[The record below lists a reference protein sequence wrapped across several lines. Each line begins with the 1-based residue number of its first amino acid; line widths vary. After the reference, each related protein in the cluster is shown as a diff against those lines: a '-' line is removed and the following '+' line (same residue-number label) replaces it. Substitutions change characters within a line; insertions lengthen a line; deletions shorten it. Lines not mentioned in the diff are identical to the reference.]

1 MSKIHQFQTRLNAYA
16 ERVHADWL
24 DAIRKGD
31 SERELKMLALYNEA
45 IDLRLLFIDAK
56 FEAMQAGID
65 KSFRAIERGILAD
78 A

>member
-1 MSKIHQFQTRLNAYA
+1 
-16 ERVHADWL
+16 
-24 DAIRKGD
+24 
-31 SERELKMLALYNEA
+31 
-45 IDLRLLFIDAK
+45 LRLLFIDAK